1 MDNIFETKI
10 ERCYV
15 VKFARSAALRK
26 CVMDTSSLRKEF
38 FKTVDHK
45 DSTEEFSNK
54 LSNFISTKGLR
65 ILSEKPVA
73 RIIDGRYVVDVYFK
87 VTW

>member
-1 MDNIFETKI
+1 MNNIFETKI
-10 ERCYV
+10 ERCYG

-26 CVMDTSSLRKEF
+26 CVIDTTSLRKEF
-38 FKTVDHK
+38 YKTVGPK

-54 LSNFISTKGLR
+54 LSDFISTKGLR

-73 RIIDGRYVVDVYFK
+73 RIRDDHYVIDVYFK
-87 VTW
+87 ITW